1 MRDAMEYR
9 DSSAIVT
16 LQEIQEDKQAFPVV
30 YMPSAAEVGKWT
42 SECEGPRCN
51 DTNSSPGV
59 SSFLL
64 FPASS
69 LRPATRGSLG
79 LDLAAA
85 VDVVLKDNKPIKIP
99 IEVQEPLGLNGQSYR
114 ALVLG
119 RSSAALKGLIVVL
132 GVIDAD
138 SHEEIMIVAFAHFP
152 PLSIPAGSRIAQLVP
167 VPQLVQEASGPL
179 QRMGG
184 FVSTGGLVLLTLSM
198 EQHILV
204 MALLQQGQD
213 SIRLRILLDTGADM
227 TIISRYHWPPQCPL
241 QG

>member
-1 MRDAMEYR
+1 MT
-9 DSSAIVT
+9 VC
-16 LQEIQEDKQAFPVV
+16 K
-30 YMPSAAEVGKWT
+30 
-42 SECEGPRCN
+42 GPWRN
-51 DTNSSPGV
+51 DTNSGPGV
-59 SSFLL
+59 SGFPL

-79 LDLAAA
+79 LDLAAT

-99 IEVQEPLGLNGQSYR
+99 TEVQGPLGLNGQSYG

-119 RSSAALKGLIVVL
+119 RSSAALKGLIVVP

-138 SHEEIMIVAFAHFP
+138 SHEEIMIVAFTHFP

-184 FVSTGGLVLLTLSM
+184 FGSTGGQVLLTLSM
-198 EQHILV
+198 EQHPLV
-204 MALLQQGQD
+204 MALLQQGED
-213 SIRLRILLDTGADM
+213 IIHLRVLLDTSADV
-227 TIISRYHWPPQCPL
+227 TIISRYHWPPQ
-241 QG
+241 